1 MIYRVR
7 FNSAENKIDT
17 IECPGFKYVTP
28 KKIYGSILNEVTI
41 VWNAYCDGDE
51 PTSVL
56 LTGRAGA
63 GKTLFANLLV
73 NFGIRTKQ
81 DVYIFDA
88 MKYTDEVI
96 NFLSDLK
103 NCIVFIDEFEK
114 VIDRD
119 TQQKLLPLL
128 TEDNH
133 VLFIFAANYAYQIIP
148 QILNRPQRL
157 RYHYVFERMED
168 NIIEE
173 YCKDF
178 NAPISFQ
185 NQLLDINLNSDLFSF
200 NALETLVSESI
211 KRGIW
216 DVNEHFKRLNL
227 QGLKRMKLF
236 KVVSIV
242 NIENNDMI
250 IPVPSKCYTNI
261 DKIIFD
267 VPDEIIIHKVIECI
281 NNNENKDNI
290 ISMLKEPQQQ
300 FLVTSFKRNYNI
312 GDNTNCEEFI
322 INLAKCIK
330 ETVNKQRPEDR
341 IQNTF
346 NDFAIPILNNNGINF
361 SEKINIILKGVDRYM
376 VPDKSNE
383 LNIVYKDST
392 EKWYITIEKI
402 SSKY

>member
-1 MIYRVR
+1 MVYRVR
-7 FNSAENKIDT
+7 FNSTENKIDT
-17 IECPGFKYVTP
+17 IECPGFSYVTP
-28 KKIYGSILNEVTI
+28 KKIYGSILNEVSI
-41 VWNAYCDGDE
+41 VWDTYCDGNE

-173 YCKDF
+173 YCKDY
-178 NAPISFQ
+178 NAPINFQ
-185 NQLLDINLNSDLFSF
+185 NQLLDINLNSELFSF

-250 IPVPSKCYTNI
+250 IPIPSKCYTNI

-267 VPDEIIIHKVIECI
+267 VPEGIIINKVIECI

-312 GDNTNCEEFI
+312 GDETNCEEYI

-330 ETVNKQRPEDR
+330 DTVDNQRPEDR
-341 IQNTF
+341 IQNVF
-346 NDFAIPILNNNGINF
+346 NDFAIPGLNNNGLNF
-361 SEKINIILKGVDRYM
+361 SEKLNIILKGVDRFL

-383 LNIVYKDST
+383 SSIVYKDTT
-392 EKWYITIEKI
+392 EKWYITVEKI